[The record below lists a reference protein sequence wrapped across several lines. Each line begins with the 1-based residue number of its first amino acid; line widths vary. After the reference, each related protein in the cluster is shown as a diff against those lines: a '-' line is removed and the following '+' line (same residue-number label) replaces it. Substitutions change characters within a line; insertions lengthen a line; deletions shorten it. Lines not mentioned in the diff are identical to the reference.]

1 MTSLEENP
9 FHPGYDTD
17 GDHGLVARAVD
28 GSKDALRE
36 LVARHQPFVYNLS
49 LKMCGRREDAE
60 DLTQEVFV
68 KVITS
73 LRTFRAESA
82 FRTWLYRL
90 TVNHLLKSR
99 RRGMEVLV
107 DDFQTYFDRI
117 SAVPDEAM
125 TPQELRD
132 GASTVE
138 ELRIRCTTGMLM
150 CLDREQRIIYVLGEL
165 FGVGHQ
171 LGGELMEISPGNF
184 RVRLSRARKDLYS
197 WMNQRCGLVNSA
209 NPCRC
214 EKKTRGYVR
223 SGAVDPEHL
232 VFNTDYVTRIEAL
245 TRSGSS
251 EVIDTVEQL
260 HQRVFLEHPLQAS
273 RSKVVDEILRNDTLR
288 TFFSI

>member
-1 MTSLEENP
+1 MKSRDDNP
-9 FHPGYDTD
+9 FHAGYDTD
-17 GDHGLVARAVD
+17 GDRGLVERAVD

-36 LVARHQPFVYNLS
+36 LVSRHQPFVYNLA

-107 DDFQTYFDRI
+107 DDFETYFSAI
-117 SAVPDEAM
+117 AAVPDEAL

-132 GASTVE
+132 AGRSVE

-150 CLDREQRIIYVLGEL
+150 CLDREQRITYVLGEL
-165 FGVGHQ
+165 FGVDHQ
-171 LGGELMEISPGNF
+171 LGGEILEISPGNF

-197 WMNQRCGLVNSA
+197 WMNQRCGLVNLA

-214 EKKTRGYVR
+214 HKKTRSYVR

-232 VFNTDYVTRIEAL
+232 VFNTDYVDRIEAL
-245 TRSGSS
+245 TRSESS

-260 HQRVFLEHPLQAS
+260 HQRVFLEHPLQVS
-273 RSKVVDEILRNDTLR
+273 RSKVVDEVLQNDTLR
-288 TFFSI
+288 TFFGI

>member
-1 MTSLEENP
+1 MKLRDDNP
-9 FHPGYDTD
+9 FHSGYDTHS
-17 GDHGLVARAVD
+17 DHGLVERAVE

-36 LVARHQPFVYNLS
+36 LVSRHQPFVYNLA

-90 TVNHLLKSR
+90 TVNHLLKGR

-107 DDFQTYFDRI
+107 DDFETYFTAI
-117 SAVPDEAM
+117 AAVPDEAL
-125 TPQELRD
+125 TPQELGD
-132 GASTVE
+132 GRTVE

-150 CLDREQRIIYVLGEL
+150 CLDREQRITYVLGEL
-165 FGVGHQ
+165 FGVDHQ
-171 LGGELMEISPGNF
+171 LGGEILEISPGNF

-197 WMNQRCGLVNSA
+197 WMNQRCGLVNLA

-214 EKKTRGYVR
+214 QKKTRSYVR

-232 VFNTDYVTRIEAL
+232 VFNTDYVDKIEAL
-245 TRSGSS
+245 TRSDSA

-260 HQRVFLEHPLQAS
+260 HQRVFLEHPLQVS
-273 RSKVVDEILRNDTLR
+273 RSKVVDEILGNGTLR
-288 TFFSI
+288 TFFGI

>member
-9 FHPGYDTD
+9 FHPRYDTD

-99 RRGMEVLV
+99 RRGMEVLA
-107 DDFQTYFDRI
+107 DDFQTYFARI
-117 SAVPDEAM
+117 AAVPDEAM

-132 GASTVE
+132 AAGTVE

-150 CLDREQRIIYVLGEL
+150 CLDREQRITYVLGEL
-165 FGVGHQ
+165 FGVDHQ
-171 LGGELMEISPGNF
+171 LGGELLEISPGNF

-197 WMNQRCGLVNSA
+197 WMNQRCGLVNAA

-214 EKKTRGYVR
+214 DKKTRGYVR
-223 SGAVDPEHL
+223 SGAVDPKHL
-232 VFNTDYVTRIEAL
+232 VFNTDYVDRIEAL

-260 HQRVFLEHPLQAS
+260 HQRIFLEHPLQVS

>member
-9 FHPGYDTD
+9 FHPGYDTG

-99 RRGMEVLV
+99 RRGMEVLA
-107 DDFQTYFDRI
+107 DDFQTYFARI
-117 SAVPDEAM
+117 AAVPDEAM

-132 GASTVE
+132 AAGTVE

-150 CLDREQRIIYVLGEL
+150 CLDREQRITYVLGEL
-165 FGVGHQ
+165 FGVDHQ
-171 LGGELMEISPGNF
+171 LGGELLDISPGNF

-197 WMNQRCGLVNSA
+197 WMNQRCGLVNTA

-214 EKKTRGYVR
+214 DKKTRGYVR
-223 SGAVDPEHL
+223 SGAVDPKHL
-232 VFNTDYVTRIEAL
+232 VFNTDYVDRIEAL

-260 HQRVFLEHPLQAS
+260 HQRVFLEHPLQVS

>member
-1 MTSLEENP
+1 MTPLEENP
-9 FHPGYDTD
+9 FHPGYDSD

-99 RRGMEVLV
+99 RRGMEVLA
-107 DDFQTYFDRI
+107 DDFQTYFARI
-117 SAVPDEAM
+117 AAVPDEAM

-132 GASTVE
+132 AAGTVE

-150 CLDREQRIIYVLGEL
+150 CLDREQRITYVLGEL
-165 FGVGHQ
+165 FGVDHQ
-171 LGGELMEISPGNF
+171 LGGELLEISPGNF

-197 WMNQRCGLVNSA
+197 WMNQRCGLVNTA

-214 EKKTRGYVR
+214 DKKTRGYVR
-223 SGAVDPEHL
+223 SGAVDPKHL
-232 VFNTDYVTRIEAL
+232 VFNTDYVGRIEAL

-260 HQRVFLEHPLQAS
+260 HQRVFLEHPLQVS

>member
-1 MTSLEENP
+1 MTLRQDNP
-9 FHPGYDTD
+9 FHPRYDTD
-17 GDHGLVARAVD
+17 GDRGLVERAVD
-28 GSKDALRE
+28 GNKDALRE
-36 LVARHQPFVYNLS
+36 LVARHQPFVYNLA

-99 RRGMEVLV
+99 RRGMEVVV
-107 DDFQTYFDRI
+107 DDFETFFAAI
-117 SAVPDEAM
+117 AAVPDEAL
-125 TPQELRD
+125 TPHELRD
-132 GASTVE
+132 ASRSVE

-150 CLDREQRIIYVLGEL
+150 CLDREQRITFILGEM
-165 FGVGHQ
+165 FGVDHQ
-171 LGGELMEISPGNF
+171 LGGELLGISPGNF

-197 WMNQRCGLVNSA
+197 WMNQRCGLINQA

-214 EKKTRGYVR
+214 HKKTKGYVR
-223 SGAVDPEHL
+223 SGAVDPDHL
-232 VFNTDYVTRIEAL
+232 VFNTEYVDRIESL
-245 TRSGSS
+245 TRSESS

-260 HQRVFLEHPLQAS
+260 HQRVFLEHPLQVS
-273 RSKVVDEILRNDTLR
+273 HSKVVDEILRNDTIR

>member
-1 MTSLEENP
+1 MTSLQENP
-9 FHPGYDTD
+9 FHPRYDTG

-99 RRGMEVLV
+99 RRGMEVLAE
-107 DDFQTYFDRI
+107 DFQTYFARI
-117 SAVPDEAM
+117 AAVPDEAM

-132 GASTVE
+132 AAGTVE

-150 CLDREQRIIYVLGEL
+150 CLDREQRITYVLGEL
-165 FGVGHQ
+165 FGVDHQ
-171 LGGELMEISPGNF
+171 LGGELLEISPGNF

-197 WMNQRCGLVNSA
+197 WMNQRCGLVNTA

-214 EKKTRGYVR
+214 DKKTRGYVR
-223 SGAVDPEHL
+223 SGAVDPKHL
-232 VFNTDYVTRIEAL
+232 VFNTDYVDRIEAL

-260 HQRVFLEHPLQAS
+260 HQRVFLEHPLQVS